1 MSTELNLPP
10 IITEML
16 AVTRNP
22 RADVNHRSN
31 VIGRMIDICRVLKEE
46 ITKYEKEATFRNY
59 KKGPR

>member
-16 AVTRNP
+16 AVARNP

-31 VIGRMIDICRVLKEE
+31 IIGRMIDIVRIFKEE
-46 ITKYEKEATFRNY
+46 ITKYEKESTFRNFR
-59 KKGPR
+59 KGNK